1 MQVVVEELQMHAVS
15 LTCKVDMLESMIQ
28 HRFFSYGHCAIAVVQ
43 HCSCMQWDF
52 SHLQSHPCDV
62 VLYKPKSTSLW
73 SCSSRGVSVSNW
85 RWHCNGEAFPLA
97 LQGLATFQGGVLMVS
112 HDQHLISSTVD
123 ELWQVES
130 GTVKPFH
137 GTFEQYKQRLRSSN
151 STTTKM

>member
-1 MQVVVEELQMHAVS
+1 M
-15 LTCKVDMLESMIQ
+15 
-28 HRFFSYGHCAIAVVQ
+28 
-43 HCSCMQWDF
+43 
-52 SHLQSHPCDV
+52 
-62 VLYKPKSTSLW
+62 
-73 SCSSRGVSVSNW
+73 
-85 RWHCNGEAFPLA
+85 
-97 LQGLATFQGGVLMVS
+97 QGLATFQGGVLMVS

>member
-1 MQVVVEELQMHAVS
+1 
-15 LTCKVDMLESMIQ
+15 
-28 HRFFSYGHCAIAVVQ
+28 
-43 HCSCMQWDF
+43 
-52 SHLQSHPCDV
+52 
-62 VLYKPKSTSLW
+62 
-73 SCSSRGVSVSNW
+73 
-85 RWHCNGEAFPLA
+85 
-97 LQGLATFQGGVLMVS
+97 MVS

>member
-1 MQVVVEELQMHAVS
+1 MHHALCHIESNASKAAGSVV
-15 LTCKVDMLESMIQ
+15 
-28 HRFFSYGHCAIAVVQ
+28 
-43 HCSCMQWDF
+43 
-52 SHLQSHPCDV
+52 
-62 VLYKPKSTSLW
+62 
-73 SCSSRGVSVSNW
+73 
-85 RWHCNGEAFPLA
+85 
-97 LQGLATFQGGVLMVS
+97 QGLATFQGGVLMVS